1 MTMST
6 SRIPQLAPT
15 LFITA
20 LAAACANPKR
30 INEEPIALMRN
41 GDKLE
46 SPRQT
51 LDAATTPAMEARIE
65 GRERRDSI
73 TAAALAS
80 CAPAVCA
87 ALGRGELALGMTET
101 QVMAAT
107 RTTDLAWTTRRSGGV
122 SVLAPR
128 DLDASPRDAVAP
140 VVLVQLAGDTVA
152 SLTYREPQGLR
163 TVSAASDA
171 TDANRLRAAALANEG
186 DALAVAGD
194 FTAALDRYDRASVV
208 DRADAELQYKMATS
222 LDKLLR
228 PIEAQLRY
236 KLFLN
241 QLEIQKIDAVGNAN
255 ARLADA
261 IVQAR
266 ERIVVL
272 DRRAR

>member
-1 MTMST
+1 MSN

-20 LAAACANPKR
+20 LAACANPKR
-30 INEEPIALMRN
+30 IHEEPLAMMRN
-41 GDKLE
+41 GDKIE
-46 SPRQT
+46 SPMT
-51 LDAATTPAMEARIE
+51 TIDAATTQATDARVA

-73 TAAALAS
+73 TAAALAG
-80 CAPAVCA
+80 CAPDVCA
-87 ALGRGELALGMTET
+87 ALGRGELSLGMTEA
-101 QVMAAT
+101 QVLAAT
-107 RTTDLAWTTRRSGGV
+107 RTTDLAWSTRRSGSG
-122 SVLAPR
+122 SVLSPR
-128 DLDASPRDAVAP
+128 DPDASPRDAVAP
-140 VVLVQLAGDTVA
+140 VVLVQLAGGRVA

-163 TVSAASDA
+163 TVTGLADVS
-171 TDANRLRAAALANEG
+171 DANRVRATALVKEG
-186 DALAVAGD
+186 DALAAAGD

-208 DRADAELQYKMATS
+208 NRADAELQYKMATS

-228 PIEAQLRY
+228 PIEAELRY

-266 ERIVVL
+266 ERLVVL
-272 DRRAR
+272 DRRSR

>member
-1 MTMST
+1 MST

-20 LAAACANPKR
+20 LAACANPKR

-41 GDKLE
+41 GERIEAPMK
-46 SPRQT
+46 T
-51 LDAATTPAMEARIE
+51 MDAATTQALDARIE

-73 TAAALAS
+73 AAVALAS
-80 CAPAVCA
+80 CGPSVCA
-87 ALGRGELALGMTET
+87 ALGRGEIAIGMTEA
-101 QVMAAT
+101 QVLAAT
-107 RTTDLAWTTRRSGGV
+107 RTTDLAWSTRRSGGV

-140 VVLVQLAGDTVA
+140 VVLVQLAGGTVE

-163 TVSAASDA
+163 TVSSVADVS
-171 TDANRLRAAALANEG
+171 DANRARAAALVKEG
-186 DALAVAGD
+186 DALAAAGD
-194 FTAALDRYDRASVV
+194 FTGALDRYDRASVV
-208 DRADAELQYKMATS
+208 NQADAEVQYKMATS

-255 ARLADA
+255 AKLAAA
-261 IVQAR
+261 IVQAH